1 MAESAESCDS
11 RRRKTDQEIPMSNV
25 HAPSIAD
32 DFNTARLK
40 ALLVR
45 APTAV
50 AFVAGERFEVVSEE
64 FNHLFGFGD
73 ESDLTGQNTRAVHT
87 TDVAHAALRERATA
101 AFAAGQPLDEEIE
114 YVKRDGHRFWG
125 RLQASPLQWD
135 EPASEVLWIV
145 EDVSAARALRL
156 QPTWTAKHDAVTEL
170 ANRREFERRLAEH
183 VGSRRSEPVSALW
196 VDVDKFSDV
205 VKAMGA
211 EVGDHFLYGLGQM
224 LISKVRASDLVARLE
239 DDHFAILL
247 PDCDQ
252 HYAQII
258 AEKIRS
264 AIAAY
269 RLRWGMHRTRVKASV
284 GVVQIQPSLAT
295 VDAVLGAGALACTEA
310 KAAGGDSVRV
320 FVSTGGY
327 EELAG

>member
-1 MAESAESCDS
+1 MSSTTAPAEDTTA
-11 RRRKTDQEIPMSNV
+11 
-25 HAPSIAD
+25 
-32 DFNTARLK
+32 ARLR
-40 ALLVR
+40 AMLVR

-50 AFVAGERFEVVSEE
+50 AFVSGQRFEVVSEE

-73 ESDLTGQNTRAVHT
+73 DSDLAGQGTRVVHT
-87 TDVAHAALRERATA
+87 TDLAHTALHERAGA
-101 AFAAGQPLDEEIE
+101 AFTAGQPLDEEME

-125 RLQASPLQWD
+125 RLQATPVHWD
-135 EPASEVLWIV
+135 DPAGEALWIV
-145 EDVSAARALRL
+145 EDVTAARAQRL

-170 ANRREFERRLAEH
+170 ANRREFERRLGEH
-183 VGSRRSEPVSALW
+183 VGSRRSDPVSVLW
-196 VDVDKFSDV
+196 LDVDRFADV
-205 VKAMGA
+205 VKGMGS

-224 LISKVRASDLVARLE
+224 LIGKVRASDLVARLE
-239 DDHFAILL
+239 EDHFAILL

-264 AIAAY
+264 AVAAY

-284 GVVQIQPSLAT
+284 GVVQIHSTLGT

-320 FVSTGGY
+320 FVSAGGF

>member
-1 MAESAESCDS
+1 MTSAAPAP
-11 RRRKTDQEIPMSNV
+11 QED
-25 HAPSIAD
+25 AT
-32 DFNTARLK
+32 TARLR

-45 APTAV
+45 APTAI
-50 AFVAGERFEVVSEE
+50 AFVSGQRFEVVSEE
-64 FNHLFGFGD
+64 FNHLFGFSD
-73 ESDLTGQNTRAVHT
+73 DHDLTGQATRVVHT
-87 TDVAHAALRERATA
+87 TDLAHTSLNERAVA

-135 EPASEVLWIV
+135 APSGEALWIV
-145 EDVSAARALRL
+145 EDVTAARAQRL
-156 QPTWTAKHDAVTEL
+156 QPTWTAKHDMVTEL
-170 ANRREFERRLAEH
+170 ANRREFERRLSEH
-183 VGSRRSEPVSALW
+183 VGSRRNEPVSVLW
-196 VDVDKFSDV
+196 LDVDKFGEVIKS
-205 VKAMGA
+205 MGA

-224 LISKVRASDLVARLE
+224 LIGKVRASDLVARLE

-258 AEKIRS
+258 AEKVRS
-264 AIAAY
+264 AVAGY
-269 RLRWGMHRTRVKASV
+269 RLRWGLHRTRVKASV
-284 GVVQIQPSLAT
+284 GVAQIQPTLAT
-295 VDAVLGAGALACTEA
+295 VDAVLGAAALACTEA

-320 FVSTGGY
+320 FVSAGGY

>member
-1 MAESAESCDS
+1 MSSAATASTDDS
-11 RRRKTDQEIPMSNV
+11 TS
-25 HAPSIAD
+25 
-32 DFNTARLK
+32 ARLR

-50 AFVAGERFEVVSEE
+50 AFVSGQRFELVSEE
-64 FNHLFGFGD
+64 FNHLFGHGD
-73 ESDLTGQNTRAVHT
+73 DSDLSGQNTRAVHT
-87 TDVAHAALRERATA
+87 TDLAHAGLHERAAA
-101 AFAAGQPLDEEIE
+101 AFAAGRPLDEEIE

-125 RLQASPLQWD
+125 RLQATPVNWD
-135 EPASEVLWIV
+135 IPAGESLWIV
-145 EDVSAARALRL
+145 EDVTTARAQRL

-183 VGSRRSEPVSALW
+183 VGSRRSEPVSVLW
-196 VDVDKFSDV
+196 LDVDKFADV
-205 VKAMGA
+205 VSGMGP

-224 LISKVRASDLVARLE
+224 LISKVRASDLVSRLE

-258 AEKIRS
+258 AEKIR
-264 AIAAY
+264 AAVAAY
-269 RLRWGMHRTRVKASV
+269 RLRWGLHRTRVKASI
-284 GVVQIQPSLAT
+284 GVVQIHATLST

-320 FVSTGGY
+320 FVSAGGF

>member
-1 MAESAESCDS
+1 MTSA
-11 RRRKTDQEIPMSNV
+11 
-25 HAPSIAD
+25 APAQAD
-32 DFNTARLK
+32 DATAARLR

-45 APTAV
+45 APTAI
-50 AFVAGERFEVVSEE
+50 AFVSGQRFEVVSEE

-73 ESDLTGQNTRAVHT
+73 DSDLNGQGTRAVHT
-87 TDVAHAALRERATA
+87 TDLAHTALHERAAA
-101 AFAAGQPLDEEIE
+101 AFTAGRPLDEEIE

-125 RLQASPLQWD
+125 RLQATPVHWD
-135 EPASEVLWIV
+135 NPAGESLWIV
-145 EDVSAARALRL
+145 EDVTAARALRL
-156 QPTWTAKHDAVTEL
+156 QPTWTAKHDTVTEL

-183 VGSRRSEPVSALW
+183 VGSRRNEPVSVLW
-196 VDVDKFSDV
+196 VDVDKFGEV
-205 VKAMGA
+205 VKGMGT

-224 LISKVRASDLVARLE
+224 LISKVRASDLVSRLE
-239 DDHFAILL
+239 EDHFAILL

-264 AIAAY
+264 AVAAY

-284 GVVQIQPSLAT
+284 GVVQIQQTLVT

-320 FVSTGGY
+320 FVSAGGF

>member
-1 MAESAESCDS
+1 MSSA
-11 RRRKTDQEIPMSNV
+11 
-25 HAPSIAD
+25 APATAD
-32 DFNTARLK
+32 DSTAARLR

-50 AFVAGERFEVVSEE
+50 AFVAGQRFEVVSEE

-73 ESDLTGQNTRAVHT
+73 DTDLTGQGTRLVHT
-87 TDVAHAALRERATA
+87 TDLAHTALHERAAA
-101 AFAAGQPLDEEIE
+101 AFAAGRPLDEEIE

-125 RLQASPLQWD
+125 RLQATPVHW
-135 EPASEVLWIV
+135 EHPAAEALWIV
-145 EDVSAARALRL
+145 EDVTAARAQRL

-183 VGSRRSEPVSALW
+183 VGSRRNEPVSVLW
-196 VDVDKFSDV
+196 LDVDKFGEV
-205 VKAMGA
+205 IQGMGP

-239 DDHFAILL
+239 EDHFAILL

-258 AEKIRS
+258 AEKIR
-264 AIAAY
+264 AAVAAY
-269 RLRWGMHRTRVKASV
+269 RLRWGLHRTRVKASL
-284 GVVQIQPSLAT
+284 GVVQIHATLGT

-320 FVSTGGY
+320 FVSAGGF

>member
-1 MAESAESCDS
+1 MNSA
-11 RRRKTDQEIPMSNV
+11 
-25 HAPSIAD
+25 APAPAD
-32 DFNTARLK
+32 DSTAARLR

-50 AFVAGERFEVVSEE
+50 AFVSGQRFEVVSEE

-73 ESDLTGQNTRAVHT
+73 DSDLGGQGTRVVHT
-87 TDVAHAALRERATA
+87 TDLTHTALHERAAA
-101 AFAAGQPLDEEIE
+101 AFAAGRPLDEEIE

-125 RLQASPLQWD
+125 RLQATPVHWD
-135 EPASEVLWIV
+135 TPAGESLWII
-145 EDVSAARALRL
+145 EDVTAARTMRL
-156 QPTWTAKHDAVTEL
+156 QPTWTAKHDTVTEL
-170 ANRREFERRLAEH
+170 ANRREFERRLSEH
-183 VGSRRSEPVSALW
+183 VGSRRNEPVSILW
-196 VDVDKFSDV
+196 LDVDRFDEV
-205 VKAMGA
+205 IRDMGA

-224 LISKVRASDLVARLE
+224 LIGKVRASDLVARLE
-239 DDHFAILL
+239 EDHFGILL

-264 AIAAY
+264 AVAAY

-284 GVVQIQPSLAT
+284 GVVQIQPTLVT
-295 VDAVLGAGALACTEA
+295 VEAVLGAGALACTEA

-320 FVSTGGY
+320 FVSNGGY

>member
-1 MAESAESCDS
+1 MSTAAAEDS
-11 RRRKTDQEIPMSNV
+11 T
-25 HAPSIAD
+25 A
-32 DFNTARLK
+32 ARLK

-45 APTAV
+45 APTAA
-50 AFVAGERFEVVSEE
+50 AFVSGQRFEVVSEE

-73 ESDLTGQNTRAVHT
+73 DSDLAGLGTRAVHT
-87 TDVAHAALRERATA
+87 TDVAHAALHERAAT
-101 AFAAGQPLDEEIE
+101 AFAAGRPLDEEIE

-125 RLQASPLQWD
+125 RLQATPVHWD
-135 EPASEVLWIV
+135 APAGESLWIV
-145 EDVSAARALRL
+145 EDVTAARAQRL

-183 VGSRRSEPVSALW
+183 VGSRRSDPVSVLW
-196 VDVDKFSDV
+196 LDVDKFSDV
-205 VKAMGA
+205 VKDMGT

-224 LISKVRASDLVARLE
+224 FTAKVRASDLVARLE
-239 DDHFAILL
+239 EDHFAILL

-258 AEKIRS
+258 AEKVR
-264 AIAAY
+264 AAVAAY
-269 RLRWGMHRTRVKASV
+269 RLRWGLHRTRVKASL
-284 GVVQIQPSLAT
+284 GVVQIQPTLTS
-295 VDAVLGAGALACTEA
+295 VDAVLGGAALACTEA

-320 FVSTGGY
+320 YVPAGGY

>member
-1 MAESAESCDS
+1 MSSAAPAPAEDTTA
-11 RRRKTDQEIPMSNV
+11 
-25 HAPSIAD
+25 
-32 DFNTARLK
+32 ARLR

-50 AFVAGERFEVVSEE
+50 AFVSGQRFEVVSEE

-73 ESDLTGQNTRAVHT
+73 DSDLTGQATRAVHT
-87 TDVAHAALRERATA
+87 TDMAHTALLERAAA
-101 AFAAGQPLDEEIE
+101 AFTAGQPLDEEIE

-125 RLQASPLQWD
+125 RLQATPVHW
-135 EPASEVLWIV
+135 EAPTAEALWIV
-145 EDVSAARALRL
+145 EDVSAARAARL

-183 VGSRRSEPVSALW
+183 VGSRRNEPVSVLW
-196 VDVDKFSDV
+196 LDVDRFGEV
-205 VKAMGA
+205 VKGMGT

-224 LISKVRASDLVARLE
+224 LIGKVRASDLVARLE
-239 DDHFAILL
+239 EDHFAILL

-258 AEKIRS
+258 AEKVRS
-264 AIAAY
+264 AVASY
-269 RLRWGMHRTRVKASV
+269 RLRWGLHRTRVKASL
-284 GVVQIQPSLAT
+284 GVVQIHSTLAT

-320 FVSTGGY
+320 FVSTGGF

>member
-1 MAESAESCDS
+1 MSSAAPAP
-11 RRRKTDQEIPMSNV
+11 TDDPI
-25 HAPSIAD
+25 
-32 DFNTARLK
+32 TARLR

-50 AFVAGERFEVVSEE
+50 AFVANQRFEVVSDE
-64 FNHLFGFGD
+64 FSHLFGFGD
-73 ESDLTGQNTRAVHT
+73 DSELAGKTTRSVHT
-87 TDVAHAALRERATA
+87 TDLAHTALHERAAA
-101 AFAAGQPLDEEIE
+101 AFAAGRPLDEEIE

-125 RLQASPLQWD
+125 RLQATPLQWD
-135 EPASEVLWIV
+135 APAGEALWIV
-145 EDVSAARALRL
+145 EDVTTARAQRL
-156 QPTWTAKHDAVTEL
+156 QPTWTAKHDTVTEL
-170 ANRREFERRLAEH
+170 ANRREFERRLGEH
-183 VGSRRSEPVSALW
+183 VGSRRNEPVSVLW
-196 VDVDKFSDV
+196 LDVDRFGEV
-205 VKAMGA
+205 VKDMGT

-224 LISKVRASDLVARLE
+224 LIGKVRASDLVARLE
-239 DDHFAILL
+239 EDHFAVLL

-264 AIAAY
+264 AVAAY
-269 RLRWGMHRTRVKASV
+269 RLRWGLHRTRVKASV
-284 GVVQIQPSLAT
+284 GVVQIHTTLGT

-320 FVSTGGY
+320 FVSAGGF

>member
-1 MAESAESCDS
+1 MTSA
-11 RRRKTDQEIPMSNV
+11 
-25 HAPSIAD
+25 APASAD
-32 DFNTARLK
+32 DPTAARLR

-50 AFVAGERFEVVSEE
+50 AFVSGQRFEVVSEE

-73 ESDLTGQNTRAVHT
+73 DSDLVGQGTRAVHT
-87 TDVAHAALRERATA
+87 TDMAHAALHERAAA
-101 AFAAGQPLDEEIE
+101 AFSAGRPLDEEME

-125 RLQASPLQWD
+125 RLQATPVHWD
-135 EPASEVLWIV
+135 APTAEALWIV
-145 EDVSAARALRL
+145 EDVTAARAQRL

-170 ANRREFERRLAEH
+170 ANRREFERRLGEH
-183 VGSRRSEPVSALW
+183 VGSRRGDPVSVLW
-196 VDVDKFSDV
+196 LDVDRFGDV
-205 VKAMGA
+205 IKGMGT

-239 DDHFAILL
+239 EDHFAILL

-258 AEKIRS
+258 AEKVRAS
-264 AIAAY
+264 VAAY
-269 RLRWGMHRTRVKASV
+269 RLRWGMHRARVKASV
-284 GVVQIQPSLAT
+284 GVVQIQAALTT
-295 VDAVLGAGALACTEA
+295 VDSVLGGAALACTEA

-320 FVSTGGY
+320 FVPAGGY

>member
-1 MAESAESCDS
+1 MSSA
-11 RRRKTDQEIPMSNV
+11 
-25 HAPSIAD
+25 APERNEDPTA
-32 DFNTARLK
+32 ARLR

-50 AFVAGERFEVVSEE
+50 AFIAGQRFEVVSEE

-73 ESDLTGQNTRAVHT
+73 DCDLCGQGTRVVHT
-87 TDVAHAALRERATA
+87 TDMAHTAFSERAAA
-101 AFAAGQPLDEEIE
+101 AFAAGRPLDEEIE

-125 RLQASPLQWD
+125 RLQATPVHW
-135 EPASEVLWIV
+135 EAPAGEALWIV
-145 EDVSAARALRL
+145 EDVTAARSQRL

-170 ANRREFERRLAEH
+170 ANRREFERRLGEH
-183 VGSRRSEPVSALW
+183 VGSRRNEPVSVLW
-196 VDVDKFSDV
+196 LDVDRFGDV
-205 VKAMGA
+205 IKDMGS

-224 LISKVRASDLVARLE
+224 LSSKVRASDLVARLE

-258 AEKIRS
+258 AEKVRS
-264 AIAAY
+264 AVAGY
-269 RLRWGMHRTRVKASV
+269 RLRWGLHRTRVKASL
-284 GVVQIQPSLAT
+284 GVVQIDAT
-295 VDAVLGAGALACTEA
+295 LTTLDAVLGAGALACTEA

-320 FVSTGGY
+320 FVSAGGF

>member
-1 MAESAESCDS
+1 MSSTTAPAEDTTA
-11 RRRKTDQEIPMSNV
+11 
-25 HAPSIAD
+25 
-32 DFNTARLK
+32 ARLR
-40 ALLVR
+40 AMLVR

-50 AFVAGERFEVVSEE
+50 AFVSGQRFEVVSEE

-73 ESDLTGQNTRAVHT
+73 DSDLAGQGTRVVHT
-87 TDVAHAALRERATA
+87 TDLAHTALHERAGA
-101 AFAAGQPLDEEIE
+101 AFTAGRPLDEEME

-125 RLQASPLQWD
+125 RLQATPVHWD
-135 EPASEVLWIV
+135 DPAGEALWIV
-145 EDVSAARALRL
+145 EDVTAARAQRL

-170 ANRREFERRLAEH
+170 ANRREFERRLGEH
-183 VGSRRSEPVSALW
+183 VGSRRSDPVSVLW
-196 VDVDKFSDV
+196 LDVDRFGDV
-205 VKAMGA
+205 VKDMGA

-224 LISKVRASDLVARLE
+224 LIGKVRASDLVARLE
-239 DDHFAILL
+239 EDHFAILL

-264 AIAAY
+264 AVAAY

-284 GVVQIQPSLAT
+284 GVVQIHSTLGT

-320 FVSTGGY
+320 FVSAGGF

>member
-1 MAESAESCDS
+1 MSSA
-11 RRRKTDQEIPMSNV
+11 
-25 HAPSIAD
+25 APLPAD
-32 DFNTARLK
+32 DSTAARLR

-50 AFVAGERFEVVSEE
+50 AFVAGQRFEVVSEE

-73 ESDLTGQNTRAVHT
+73 DSDLAGQGTRVVHT
-87 TDVAHAALRERATA
+87 TDLAHAGLHERAAA
-101 AFAAGQPLDEEIE
+101 AFAAGRPLDEEIE

-125 RLQASPLQWD
+125 RLQATPVHWD
-135 EPASEVLWIV
+135 APTAEALWIV
-145 EDVSAARALRL
+145 EDVTAARALRL
-156 QPTWTAKHDAVTEL
+156 QPTWTAKHDNITEL
-170 ANRREFERRLAEH
+170 ANRREFERRLSEH
-183 VGSRRSEPVSALW
+183 VGSRRNEPVSVLW
-196 VDVDKFSDV
+196 LDVDKFGEV
-205 VKAMGA
+205 THGMGA

-224 LISKVRASDLVARLE
+224 LIGKVRASDLVARLE
-239 DDHFAILL
+239 EDHFAVLL

-264 AIAAY
+264 AVAAY
-269 RLRWGMHRTRVKASV
+269 RLRWGLHRTRVKASV
-284 GVVQIQPSLAT
+284 GVVLIQPSLTT
-295 VDAVLGAGALACTEA
+295 VDAVLGGAAMACAEA

-320 FVSTGGY
+320 FVPAGGY